1 MLWMNHWWWVS
12 NERRTV
18 AQNRDR
24 RRKPDPGCDPRRRV
38 AGGRIHA
45 DRPYPRDAEPA
56 RPYLCGRSRHHP
68 DRSGKP
74 QPRRAGS
81 DAPGQP
87 CREAADRNVRRPE
100 RFILDPGLG
109 RGGGL
114 RLYRRRAEEGAHQ
127 AYPRPLRVAL
137 QCLRKTPG
145 GTGAYQVAARGSQGH
160 REGQGHP
167 DEGEGPNRGRGLC
180 AAALHR
186 DAREEEKR
194 RDRPVDSD
202 RVGDAEMTAPL
213 RIGFIPLVDAAAL
226 MVAVDKGYATAEGL
240 DVTLVREVSWSNVR
254 DKLNIGLFDA
264 AHLLAPVAIASSLGL
279 GHIKVPIVAPFN
291 LGLNGNAI
299 TVSPALHAAIMGE
312 IEGDPFDPMA
322 TALALC
328 RVVAARRKS
337 GAEPLTFGM
346 TFPFSTHNY
355 QLRFWMAAGG
365 VDPDEDVRLVV
376 LPPPYV
382 VDSLA
387 NGHVD
392 AFCVGAPWNSVAVD
406 LGVGHILHFV
416 SDILVRAAEKVL
428 AVRQSWSERNPDI
441 LAALI
446 RAHLRAVEFIED
458 SSHRAEAARILAQP
472 ERIGVDADVI
482 LRSLEGRLKI
492 SPDGTM
498 RESSRYLLVG
508 REGASRPDPVQAAWL
523 YAQMVRWG
531 QASISPEAL
540 EMAKAVFRPDL
551 YDAALGLEPGSDV
564 AHEDVGAFAGPA
576 FDPDDVAGHLAS
588 FKIARQKL

>member
-1 MLWMNHWWWVS
+1 
-12 NERRTV
+12 
-18 AQNRDR
+18 
-24 RRKPDPGCDPRRRV
+24 
-38 AGGRIHA
+38 
-45 DRPYPRDAEPA
+45 
-56 RPYLCGRSRHHP
+56 
-68 DRSGKP
+68 
-74 QPRRAGS
+74 
-81 DAPGQP
+81 
-87 CREAADRNVRRPE
+87 
-100 RFILDPGLG
+100 
-109 RGGGL
+109 
-114 RLYRRRAEEGAHQ
+114 
-127 AYPRPLRVAL
+127 
-137 QCLRKTPG
+137 
-145 GTGAYQVAARGSQGH
+145 
-160 REGQGHP
+160 
-167 DEGEGPNRGRGLC
+167 
-180 AAALHR
+180 
-186 DAREEEKR
+186 
-194 RDRPVDSD
+194 
-202 RVGDAEMTAPL
+202 MTAQPL
-213 RIGFIPLVDAAAL
+213 HIGFIPLVDAAAL
-226 MVAVDKGYATAEGL
+226 IVAVDKGFAAAEGL

-279 GHIKVPIVAPFN
+279 GHVKVPIVAPFN

-299 TVSPALHAAIMGE
+299 TVSPALHAAIMAE
-312 IEGDPFDPMA
+312 TDGDRFDPMV
-322 TALALC
+322 TALALA
-328 RVVAARRKS
+328 RVVAARRRS

-376 LPPPYV
+376 LPPPYM

-446 RAHLRAVEFIED
+446 RAHARAAEFIED
-458 SSHRAEAARILAQP
+458 PQNRAEAARILAQP

-482 LRSLEGRLKI
+482 LRTLDGRLKI

-508 REGASRPDPVQAAWL
+508 REGAARPDPVQAAWL

-540 EMAKAVFRPDL
+540 TVAKAVFRPDL
-551 YDAALGLEPGSDV
+551 YDAALGLEGQATSGTTDSI
-564 AHEDVGAFAGPA
+564 GAFAGPA
-576 FDPDDVAGHLAS
+576 FDADNIAGHLAS
-588 FKIARQKL
+588 FAISRQTP